1 MRNIPVVL
9 AHPFVKWAGGKAQL
23 LNTFRNYY
31 PLALQIGQVKRYIE
45 PFVGGGAVLFDIL
58 QNYSIEEAFVFDI
71 NEDLINVYNVIK
83 YRVSELIE
91 MLSLLEQEYLKL
103 DEEKRKYMY
112 YDIRNL
118 YNNTNKQTD
127 LDVKRAAQFIFLNH
141 TCFNGLYRVNKAGH
155 FNVPAGYYKNPKI
168 CDEENLYLVSNILQ
182 KVSIFATDYKES
194 LNYVDKN
201 SFVYFDPPYRPLTA
215 TAGFTSY
222 SKYDFTDNDQIQLAR
237 VFKEMNK
244 MGALLM
250 LSNSDPQN
258 VDLNDNFFD
267 ELYKDFHIYR
277 VYAKRSINAKANRR
291 GNISELIITNYKIQ

>member
-1 MRNIPVVL
+1 MSKIPVVI

-23 LNTFRNYY
+23 LNTFRDYY

-58 QNYSIEEAFVFDI
+58 QNYNVEEAFVFDI
-71 NEDLINVYNVIK
+71 NEDLINAYNVIK

-127 LDVKRAAQFIFLNH
+127 LDVKRATQFIFLNH

-222 SKYDFTDNDQIQLAR
+222 SKYDFTDNDQIQLAQ

-250 LSNSDPQN
+250 LSNSDPKN

>member
-1 MRNIPVVL
+1 MSKIPVVI

-222 SKYDFTDNDQIQLAR
+222 SKYDFTDNDQIQLAQ

-250 LSNSDPQN
+250 LSNSDPKN

-291 GNISELIITNYKIQ
+291 GNISELIIANYKIQ